1 MIKLTWNYWHRLLLI
16 TAWLLLL
23 SFNMF
28 AQSNSIDS
36 LSKLLQVAQHDSTR
50 IDLHFQLYVILSD
63 YDLSRADDNLETAF
77 KLIKKENDKPNAAYY
92 YSSKGGVLFDLAKYD
107 ESKAYYDTALVLY
120 NELITSSKNPSEL
133 NYNKLARA
141 DCLSGLGLLSAKL
154 YYFQESIKYY
164 LDAIESISDIHSAQR
179 DNKLLY
185 LYANI
190 ASDYYELEEF
200 GNALKYDRES
210 LNYLNAKEDIDGYVI
225 GHLFVADDYGGL
237 FQFDSAFAHLEKV
250 RSVVNN
256 LNKPNLNL
264 RFHLIAGGVYRKKK
278 EWTYALDGYKK
289 ADQAA
294 LMMKDEFQSLN
305 SEEGIAACYLNLG
318 LLPKAREIAVI
329 ALDKSNRLN
338 VPLGKMLSL
347 KLLTEIEEKSGN
359 VAKAFDYQKQFIIV
373 SDSMKKEKVERQMHE
388 IEMKYQNEKKEKEIL
403 ELQKSNALQSLSLQ
417 KQSTFNYFLVGSIVA
432 LLTTGF
438 LGYRN
443 LRHRQLLAKQ
453 NDQLQQQR
461 IRELEKDRQL
471 VAVDSLLKGQEEER
485 SRMAKDLHDGLGG
498 ILSGVKLSLGAM
510 KGNILLS
517 DENTRIF
524 SRVLDQLDNSITE
537 MRRVAHNMMPE
548 ALVKLGL
555 QQAIQDYCD
564 GLNELV
570 PTPFKVQFHGLAIR
584 MQGATEIVIYR
595 IVQELLNN
603 IVKHA
608 AATDVLVQ
616 IMRHDNN
623 LTITVEDNGKGFDVG
638 SVQNKGSGLGNVR
651 SRVDYLKGH
660 LDIQS
665 IPGKGTSTHIDF
677 VIQDTQ

>member
-1 MIKLTWNYWHRLLLI
+1 MIGLTRGFWQQFLFM
-16 TAWLLLL
+16 TAWLSVL
-23 SFNMF
+23 SFKTHS
-28 AQSNSIDS
+28 QSTGIDS
-36 LSKLLQVAQHDSTR
+36 LTNLLQIAQHDSTK
-50 IDLHFQLYVILSD
+50 ISLHFQLYVILSD
-63 YDLSRADDNLETAF
+63 YDLARADGHLESAF
-77 KLIKKENDKPNAAYY
+77 KLVKKGNDKRYVAYY

-107 ESKAYYDTALVLY
+107 ESRANYDTALALY
-120 NELITSSKNPSEL
+120 NELIISSKNTTHL

-164 LDAIESISDIHSAQR
+164 LDAIESIRDINTPEK

-190 ASDYYELEEF
+190 ASDYYELEDF
-200 GNALKYDRES
+200 ANALKNDRES
-210 LNYLNAKEDIDGYVI
+210 LNYLNPKEDIDGYVI

-237 FQFDSAFAHLEKV
+237 SQFDSAFAHIEKI
-250 RSVVNN
+250 RPIVNN

-264 RFHLIAGGVYRKKK
+264 RFNLILGGVYRKKK
-278 EWTYALDGYKK
+278 EWNNALDGYMK
-289 ADQAA
+289 ADDAA
-294 LMMKDEFQSLN
+294 LIMKDEFQSLN
-305 SEEGIAACYLNLG
+305 SEEGIAACYMNLG
-318 LLPKAREIAVI
+318 LLSKARGIAVI
-329 ALDKSNRLN
+329 ALAKSNRLN

-347 KLLTEIEEKSGN
+347 KLLTEIEEKLGN
-359 VAKAFDYQKQFIIV
+359 VARAFDYQKQLIIV

-388 IEMKYQNEKKEKEIL
+388 IELKYQNEKKEKEIL

-432 LLTTGF
+432 LLVTGF
-438 LGYRN
+438 LGYGN
-443 LRHRQLLAKQ
+443 LRHRQLLSKQ
-453 NDQLQQQR
+453 HDQLQQQR
-461 IRELEKDRQL
+461 IRELEKDKQL
-471 VAVDSLLKGQEEER
+471 VAVDALLKGQEDER
-485 SRMAKDLHDGLGG
+485 RRMAKDLHDGLGG

-510 KGNILLS
+510 KGNMLLS
-517 DENTRIF
+517 DENTRLF
-524 SRVLDQLDNSITE
+524 SRVLDQLDHSITE

-570 PTPFKVQFHGLAIR
+570 PTPFKVQFHGLGIR

-608 AATDVLVQ
+608 DATEVLVQ

-623 LTITVEDNGKGFDVG
+623 LTITVEDNGKGFYVG
-638 SVQNKGSGLGNVR
+638 SAQNKGNGLGNVR

>member
-1 MIKLTWNYWHRLLLI
+1 MIKLTWNYWYRFVFI
-16 TAWLLLL
+16 TAWLSLLPL
-23 SFNMF
+23 NMYS
-28 AQSNSIDS
+28 QSNSIDS
-36 LSKLLQVAQHDSTR
+36 LSKLLQIAQHDSTK

-63 YDLSRADDNLETAF
+63 YDLARADDHLESAF
-77 KLIKKENDKPNAAYY
+77 KLIKKDNNKPNAAYY
-92 YSSKGGVLFDLAKYD
+92 FSSKGGVLFDLAKYD
-107 ESKAYYDTALVLY
+107 ESKAHYDTALALY
-120 NELITSSKNPSEL
+120 DELITSSKNPSQL
-133 NYNKLARA
+133 NYNKLSRA
-141 DCLSGLGLLSAKL
+141 DCLNGLGLLSAKL

-164 LDAIESISDIHSAQR
+164 LQAIESIEDVSTPERDI
-179 DNKLLY
+179 KLLY

-190 ASDYYELEEF
+190 ASDYYELEDF
-200 GNALKYDRES
+200 ANALKFDLAS
-210 LNYLNAKEDIDGYVI
+210 LNYLNPKDDIDGFVI

-237 FQFDSAFAHLEKV
+237 LQFDSAFTHLEKIRPIV
-250 RSVVNN
+250 DK

-264 RFHLIAGGVYRKKK
+264 RFNFILGGIYRKKK
-278 EWTYALDGYKK
+278 EWNNALISFQK
-289 ADQAA
+289 ADDAA
-294 LMMKDEFQSLN
+294 LIIKDEFQSLN
-305 SEEGIAACYLNLG
+305 SEEGIAACYMNLG
-318 LLPKAREIAVI
+318 LLPKARALAVS

-338 VPLGKMLSL
+338 VPLGKMQSL
-347 KLLTEIEEKSGN
+347 KLLTEIEEKAGN

-388 IEMKYQNEKKEKEIL
+388 IETKYQNEKKEKEIL

-417 KQSTFNYFLVGSIVA
+417 KQSTFNYFLVGSIVG
-432 LLTTGF
+432 LLVMGF

-453 NDQLQQQR
+453 HDQLQQQR
-461 IRELEKDRQL
+461 IRELEKDKQL
-471 VAVDSLLKGQEEER
+471 VAVDALLKGQEEER

-510 KGNILLS
+510 KGNMLLS
-517 DENTRIF
+517 DENTRLF

-564 GLNELV
+564 GLNEFV
-570 PTPFKVQFHGLAIR
+570 PTPFKVQFHGLGAR
-584 MQGATEIVIYR
+584 MHGPTEIVIYR

-623 LTITVEDNGKGFDVG
+623 LSITVEDNGKGFDVA
-638 SVQNKGSGLGNVR
+638 SAQNKGNGLGNVR

-677 VIQDTQ
+677 VIQEML